1 MSFVLK
7 ISGVEV
13 KKISGRVLK
22 EERSDGTHD
31 AEISL
36 TSQH

>member
-7 ISGVEV
+7 INKVEV
-13 KKISGRVLK
+13 KEISGRVLK

>member
-1 MSFVLK
+1 MEHAPK
-7 ISGVEV
+7 INKVEV
-13 KKISGRVLK
+13 KEILGRVLK